1 MSPVIKLVATN
12 GALALVLTVL
22 VLTTLVLNEQS
33 YMNKIFEQF
42 LEQFFRT
49 NFLEQK

>member
-33 YMNKIFEQF
+33 YMNKILGQF
-42 LEQFFRT
+42 LEH
-49 NFLEQK
+49 FLERIF